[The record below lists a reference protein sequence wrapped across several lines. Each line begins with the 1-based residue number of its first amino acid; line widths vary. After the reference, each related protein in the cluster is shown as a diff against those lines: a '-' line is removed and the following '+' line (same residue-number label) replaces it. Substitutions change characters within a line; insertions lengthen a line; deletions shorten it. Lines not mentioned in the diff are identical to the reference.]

1 MHSMGFISRTRSSK
15 AHSMTAP
22 SPDMPIAGR
31 FVGREHRFPVRVYF
45 EDTDFSGVV
54 YHANYLRFMERARS
68 DMLRVAGIDQR
79 DAFANGEG
87 VYAVADLT
95 IRYRRPARFDD
106 ALVIASTVEQL
117 RAAACVIQQRV
128 MLGDELKAE
137 AKVLA
142 AFLSPDGRPRRQPR
156 PWIDAFERLLP
167 EETQTK

>member
-1 MHSMGFISRTRSSK
+1 
-15 AHSMTAP
+15 MTSHNPDAP
-22 SPDMPIAGR
+22 QQGR
-31 FVGREHRFPVRVYF
+31 FVGRDHRFPVRVYF

-54 YHANYLRFMERARS
+54 YHASYLRFMERARS

-79 DAFANGEG
+79 TAHGSGEG
-87 VYAVADLT
+87 VYAVAELT
-95 IRYRRPARFDD
+95 IKYHRPARFDD
-106 ALVIASTVEQL
+106 ALLIVSTVEQV
-117 RAAACVIQQRV
+117 RAASCLIQQRV

-156 PWIDAFERLLP
+156 SWIDAFERLLP